1 MSNHED
7 DDASA
12 ARPKAR
18 TFAKIVERLLTDDL
32 RGVHYA
38 ASLFVATTIL
48 WLLVQALGDASPI
61 WAISSMVATSDPQ
74 MKEAVSTFRGRII
87 NTLLGCAIGLFFVV
101 SGRSEWELPIA
112 MAITVLVSSYVVR
125 IPTMWRQAPI
135 TAAIVI
141 AGALQ
146 AHNEMT
152 GVEIGLRRVGEV
164 LVGCIVG
171 LVVAWLLSIVWPL
184 REPTKREPTKAT

>member
-1 MSNHED
+1 MSNPTD
-7 DDASA
+7 DGASA
-12 ARPKAR
+12 PRS
-18 TFAKIVERLLTDDL
+18 KIRATGRLVERLLTDDL

-38 ASLFVATTIL
+38 ASLFIATTIL
-48 WLLVQALGDASPI
+48 WLLVQNLGAASPI

-74 MKEAVSTFRGRII
+74 MKEAVNTFRGRII
-87 NTLLGCAIGLFFVV
+87 NTMLGCVIGLFFVV
-101 SGRSEWELPIA
+101 AGRTAWELPIA
-112 MAITVLVSSYVVR
+112 MAVTVLISSYVVR

-152 GVEIGLRRVGEV
+152 GMEVGLRRVAEV
-164 LVGCIVG
+164 LAGCVVG
-171 LVVAWLLSIVWPL
+171 LVVSWLLSIVWPL
-184 REPTKREPTKAT
+184 RDAPAQKP

>member
-1 MSNHED
+1 MSNSEN
-7 DDASA
+7 DDAIV
-12 ARPKAR
+12 ARPKTRA
-18 TFAKIVERLLTDDL
+18 FAKVVERLLTDDL

-38 ASLFVATTIL
+38 ASLFIATAIL
-48 WLLVQALGDASPI
+48 WLLVQAFGDASPI

-101 SGRSEWELPIA
+101 AGRSEWELPIA
-112 MAITVLVSSYVVR
+112 MAITVLVSSYIVR

-152 GVEIGLRRVGEV
+152 GVETGLRRVSEV
-164 LVGCIVG
+164 LGGCIVG

-184 REPTKREPTKAT
+184 REPTKGP

>member
-1 MSNHED
+1 MSNSED
-7 DDASA
+7 DGSSA
-12 ARPKAR
+12 ARPKTGAFAR
-18 TFAKIVERLLTDDL
+18 LIDRLLTDDM

-38 ASLFVATTIL
+38 ASLAIATTIL
-48 WLLVQALGDASPI
+48 WLLVQTLGDASPI
-61 WAISSMVATSDPQ
+61 WAISSMVATRDPQ
-74 MKEAVSTFRGRII
+74 MKEAVSTFRGSII

-101 SGRSEWELPIA
+101 AGSSEWELPIA
-112 MAITVLVSSYVVR
+112 MAITVFVSSHIVR

-146 AHNEMT
+146 THHEMT
-152 GVEIGLRRVGEV
+152 GVEAGLRRGGDV
-164 LVGCIVG
+164 LLGCVVG

-184 REPTKREPTKAT
+184 RERTKTA